1 MDWLAE
7 GEMAE
12 AAKLMGTPVVLEE
25 RDGAVLTIRLNRPE
39 RLNALNI
46 ELGTALTISLR
57 RASSDASV
65 RAVVLTGAGRAFCA
79 GGDLG
84 LLRDVRMRRA
94 AHELEA
100 LVRAGKDIAM
110 TAATMPKPLLG
121 SINGAA
127 AGGGANLAL
136 AADFRIA
143 SETADFGEGFG
154 KLGLYPDFGGTYF
167 LPRLVGPARAAE
179 LFYFG
184 DMIPAAEALRIGIY
198 NRVVPAD
205 KLAEETMSMAKRLA
219 ETPPLAARFVK
230 QRLFG
235 SGLAELEHA
244 LDEEIRRQVECFM
257 SKDCAEGL
265 TAFFEKRRPE
275 FRGE

>member
-1 MDWLAE
+1 
-7 GEMAE
+7 MAD
-12 AAKLMGTPVVLEE
+12 AAKSVGTAVVLEE
-25 RDGAVLTIRLNRPE
+25 RDGAVLTIRLNRPD

-46 ELGTALTISLR
+46 ELGTALTQSLR
-57 RASSDASV
+57 CASEDATV

-84 LLRDVRMRRA
+84 LLRDVRMRNA
-94 AHELEA
+94 PKELEA
-100 LVRAGKDIAM
+100 LVRSGKDIAM
-110 TAATMPKPLLG
+110 IAATMPKPLLG

-143 SETADFGEGFG
+143 AENADFGEGFA

-184 DMIPAAEALRIGIY
+184 NMIPAAEAHRLGIY

-205 KLAEETMSMAKRLA
+205 KLAEETMAMAQRLA
-219 ETPPLAARFVK
+219 EAPPIAARFVK
-230 QRLFG
+230 KRLFG
-235 SGLAELEHA
+235 SDLAELERA
-244 LDEEIRRQVECFM
+244 LDEEIQRQVECFM
-257 SKDCAEGL
+257 SADCAEGL
-265 TAFFEKRRPE
+265 TAFFEKRRPQ
-275 FRGE
+275 FRGK